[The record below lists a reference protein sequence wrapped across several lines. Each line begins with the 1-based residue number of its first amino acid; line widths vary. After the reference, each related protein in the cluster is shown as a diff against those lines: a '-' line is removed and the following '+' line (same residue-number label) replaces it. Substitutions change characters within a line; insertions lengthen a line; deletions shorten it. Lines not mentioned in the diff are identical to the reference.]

1 MVLHVEAPN
10 NDANEQDWNNN
21 TKHQVFFTNA
31 ALIVTI
37 VAVVVTYDSKSLVDL
52 MVIWLDWT

>member
-1 MVLHVEAPN
+1 MWKHPIMMRMNKIETTT
-10 NDANEQDWNNN
+10 QN
-21 TKHQVFFTNA
+21 TKFFFTNA

-52 MVIWLDWT
+52 MVIWLD